1 MEVHEKDIQ
10 YAEVVKHLAL
20 VLDRYRLYPE
30 KHPAAQLAVRNAM
43 TVLDSLLQAET
54 NLTLGF
60 VEGRMVVND
69 QFMDSKKAG
78 VGEVLRECQRLQ
90 IESLTFERGVGE
102 AGLSSL
108 FKLMAAAPK
117 TLESVGGF
125 RSAFEQASFEHIRL
139 GTTLFKLV
147 REEEEVVR
155 KGEVGPGEKGTG
167 EEAPAERAPR
177 IERMEDVIE
186 HCSKGSEGDI
196 EIDVERLSF
205 ELEKKPDAVAQQM
218 LVRAEGLE
226 GLKRIVSGM
235 AGFLERRL
243 AQPFIREG
251 KDFSAPVARLARE
264 FRKAVLNPAVP
275 AEFRA
280 SAEGLAQSL
289 EQAADAIKLELV
301 VKAFQ
306 ESGGDGKAL
315 ARIGARF
322 LRGKEAREKLG
333 DRLRVRLVN
342 LGVPEDEINQALAK
356 LEERNDP
363 KRSRRLE
370 ISPEELEE
378 LRRLRD
384 RLGQEPALPA
394 EKEAVQFDQE
404 KKRVLDEINAAMR
417 ASSEPRAAAAALLS
431 KIAPFS
437 PPGAAS
443 AVRVIHRETKAFEA
457 LACRNLNGGKPNGWQ
472 SAHSLARAVVE
483 TGTPLAIPNLQGDP
497 RAEDQE
503 FVRKYRLMSYL
514 GVPLLA
520 KMDVGVLEFFTK
532 EEHEFS
538 DEEIRLL
545 ATVAEQAATALHD
558 SQIQEGMTKL
568 ADELAKSN
576 RVKEEFLSVI
586 SHELRTP
593 LSAIMGYA
601 GMIRERTLGELNPR
615 QEEAL
620 EKLMTQSSEL
630 LRTINTILEATS
642 IEAGGVEVDC
652 REFSFKSLLEEL
664 KSLYDA
670 PLGKEL
676 TLVWDTPGELLTM
689 KTDRV
694 KLKHI
699 LQNLINN
706 AIEFTDK
713 GQVTISAR
721 CFPQTKKVEFKV
733 ADTGKGMPSECLPM
747 VFDLFRQVDSS
758 GARPHGGLGL
768 GLYIAKKYSEMLGG
782 DVDVETEP
790 GKGSTFTVTVPFE
803 TVVQP
808 SPRLDPFRQFIP

>member
-1 MEVHEKDIQ
+1 MEVHEKEIQ
-10 YAEVVKHLAL
+10 YAELLKLLAF
-20 VLDRYRLYPE
+20 VLNSYRLYTE
-30 KHPAAQLAVRNAM
+30 KHPATQLAVRNFS
-43 TVLDSLLQAET
+43 TSLENLLQTET
-54 NLTLGF
+54 AFTLGF
-60 VEGRMVVND
+60 IEGRMLANDLSMDNKKPGVPQVVRD
-69 QFMDSKKAG
+69 
-78 VGEVLRECQRLQ
+78 CQRLK
-90 IESLTFERGVGE
+90 IESLTFDRGVGE
-102 AGLSSL
+102 EELNSF
-108 FKLMAAAPK
+108 FKLMASPPR
-117 TLESVGGF
+117 TLEGMGGF
-125 RSAFEQASFEHIRL
+125 KTAFEQAGFEHIRL
-139 GTTLFKLV
+139 GALLFKLV
-147 REEEEVVR
+147 KEEEEVVK
-155 KGEVGPGEKGTG
+155 KGELGPGEKGTG
-167 EEAPAERAPR
+167 EEAPAEPARR
-177 IERMEDVIE
+177 IERMEEVIE

-196 EIDVERLSF
+196 DIDVERLSF

-218 LVRAEGLE
+218 LVRPEGLE

-243 AQPFIREG
+243 AQPFIQEG
-251 KDFSAPVARLARE
+251 KDFSTPVSRLARE
-264 FRKAVLNPAVP
+264 FRKAVLNPEVP
-275 AEFRA
+275 DELRA
-280 SAEGLAQSL
+280 SGEELAQSL
-289 EQAADAIKLELV
+289 EQSADAIKLELV

-315 ARIGARF
+315 AKIGARF

-333 DRLRVRLVN
+333 DRLRARLVN
-342 LGVPEDEINQALAK
+342 LGVPEDEIDQGLAE
-356 LEERNDP
+356 LEERRAP
-363 KRSRRLE
+363 KRSRQLE

-384 RLGQEPALPA
+384 RLGRGAALPA
-394 EKEAVQFDQE
+394 EKEAVQLDQE
-404 KKRVLDEINAAMR
+404 KRRVLEEINAAMR
-417 ASSEPRAAAAALLS
+417 ASSDPRAAVAALLS
-431 KIAPFS
+431 GIDPFS

-443 AVRVIHRETKAFEA
+443 TVRVIHRDTKAFEA
-457 LACRNLNGGKPNGWQ
+457 LACRNINGGKPNGWQ

-483 TGTPLAIPNLQGDP
+483 TGTPLVIPDLEADP

-503 FVRKYRLMSYL
+503 FVRKYGLMSYL
-514 GVPLLA
+514 GVPLVA
-520 KMDVGVLEFFTK
+520 KMDVGVLELFTK

-558 SQIQEGMTKL
+558 TQVHEGMTKL

-576 RVKEEFLSVI
+576 RVKEEFLGVI

-601 GMIRERTLGELNPR
+601 GMIRERMLGELNPR

-620 EKLMTQSSEL
+620 EKMMTRSNEL

-652 REFSFKSLLEEL
+652 RELSLKSLLEEL
-664 KSLYDA
+664 KSLYGA
-670 PLGKEL
+670 PSGKEL
-676 TLVWDTPGELLTM
+676 TLVWDTPAELLTI

-699 LQNLINN
+699 LQNLISN
-706 AIEFTDK
+706 AIEFSDK

-721 CFPQTKKVEFKV
+721 CFPETKKVEFKV
-733 ADTGKGMPSECLPM
+733 ADTGNGVPPECLPM
-747 VFDLFRQVDSS
+747 IFDLFRQADSS
-758 GARPHGGLGL
+758 GARMHGGLGL
-768 GLYIAKKYSEMLGG
+768 GLYIVKRYSEMLGG
-782 DVDVETEP
+782 GVDVETEP

-808 SPRLDPFRQFIP
+808 SPRLDPSRQVIP